1 MKQVEVRL
9 CFGPAATW
17 PVGRLAEVGRRRYFE
32 YDAGFLARGLA
43 LSPFRLPLQA
53 GAIEH
58 RDRDFGPLPGVF
70 EDSLPDGWGRLL
82 MDRHFRQQG
91 LEPSAVSVLDR
102 LLWLGTR
109 TLGALT
115 YHPATPG
122 DPASALDLPSLL
134 QNATEIH
141 AGAAAV
147 VLPQL
152 LRAGGSPGGARPKVL
167 VGLRDSDSGAEPP
180 RDGETVYSSEDELP
194 DGYTHWIVKFAAK
207 QELVDA
213 GPLEQAYARMARA
226 AGIDLPPTRLIRIGP
241 RHRCFAVQRFDRLPG
256 QRRLHMHSLA
266 GLLHADFRVCSLD
279 YADLFRVTLALTR
292 DHQQLLRAFRQMLF
306 NIAAHN
312 RDDHGKNFAFLM
324 DASGVWQLSPAYD
337 LVWSPGPGGEH
348 STSVAGVGRDPGIEQ
363 VRTLARQFGVR
374 PSELELLRAA
384 VNDAVARWAVHAE
397 EAGCGRRLRAAV
409 ATFLRAL

>member
-1 MKQVEVRL
+1 VKQVEVRL
-9 CFGPAATW
+9 CFGPEEIW
-17 PVGRLAEVGRRRYFE
+17 PVGRLAEVGQRRYVE
-32 YDAGFLARGLA
+32 YDASFLVRGLP

-91 LEPSAVSVLDR
+91 REPAAVSVLDR

-115 YHPATPG
+115 YHPAVPG
-122 DPASALDLPSLL
+122 DPAAALDLPSLL
-134 QNATEIH
+134 HQATAIH

-152 LRAGGSPGGARPKVL
+152 LRAGGSPGGARPKLL
-167 VGLRDSDSGAEPP
+167 VGLRDSDA
-180 RDGETVYSSEDELP
+180 GEGSVADVDTVYSGEDELP
-194 DGYTHWIVKFAAK
+194 AGYAHWLVKFAAK
-207 QELVDA
+207 QELIDA
-213 GPLEQAYARMARA
+213 GPLEQAYALMARA
-226 AGIDLPPTRLIRIGP
+226 AGVELPPTRLIAIGP
-241 RHRCFAVQRFDRLPG
+241 RYRCFAVQRFDRLQG

-266 GLLHADFRVCSLD
+266 GLLHADFRVCGLD

-324 DASGVWQLSPAYD
+324 DADGVWRLSPAFD
-337 LVWSPGPGGEH
+337 LVWSHGPGGEH
-348 STSVAGVGRDPGIEQ
+348 STSVAGIGRDPGIEQ
-363 VRTLARQFGVR
+363 VRTLARQFDVR
-374 PSELELLRAA
+374 PAELELLRAA
-384 VNDAVARWAVHAE
+384 VNDAVARWRVYAE
-397 EAGCGRRLRAAV
+397 EAGCSRRIRTAV
-409 ATFLRAL
+409 ATSLRAV